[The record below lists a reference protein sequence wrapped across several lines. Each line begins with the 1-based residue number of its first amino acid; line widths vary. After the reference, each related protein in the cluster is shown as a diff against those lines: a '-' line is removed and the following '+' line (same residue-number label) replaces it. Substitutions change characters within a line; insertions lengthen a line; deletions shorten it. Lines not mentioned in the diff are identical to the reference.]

1 MQTYIAFH
9 ALRTYVT
16 FICIKQGT
24 EAVVS
29 LRIIRSKVKSV
40 LSSDEIKAAFREF
53 VRRYRRAVIL
63 KKKNYIVV
71 NCNEFHKM
79 DSKALRY
86 WRLHNDLSRVDVI
99 DENLKKIF
107 EFI

>member
-1 MQTYIAFH
+1 
-9 ALRTYVT
+9 
-16 FICIKQGT
+16 
-24 EAVVS
+24 VS

-53 VRRYRRAVIL
+53 VRRYKKSIVL

-71 NCNEFHKM
+71 NCNEFHKI
-79 DSKALRY
+79 DARALRY
-86 WRLHNDLSRVDVI
+86 WYLHNDI
-99 DENLKKIF
+99 DYIDIINENLKKIF

>member
-1 MQTYIAFH
+1 
-9 ALRTYVT
+9 
-16 FICIKQGT
+16 
-24 EAVVS
+24 
-29 LRIIRSKVKSV
+29 V

-53 VRRYRRAVIL
+53 VRRYRRAMIL

-86 WRLHNDLSRVDVI
+86 WHLHSDI
-99 DENLKKIF
+99 DHIDEINENLKKIF
-107 EFI
+107 ENI